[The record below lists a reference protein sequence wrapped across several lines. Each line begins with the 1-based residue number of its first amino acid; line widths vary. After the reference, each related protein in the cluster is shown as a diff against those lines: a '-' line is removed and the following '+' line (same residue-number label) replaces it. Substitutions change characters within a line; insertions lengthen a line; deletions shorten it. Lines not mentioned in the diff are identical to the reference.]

1 MRRLKSFEG
10 DASMMDSPVSL
21 SPFDWSAAGAG
32 REGGNQAQK
41 VREAASQFESL
52 LISQMLSS
60 MRQAGGGGWLGSGDD
75 QAGATMTE
83 MAEQCVAQA
92 IAASGG
98 LGLAPLVEQG
108 LGQVNEQIGEPAQK
122 GLSRRR

>member
-1 MRRLKSFEG
+1 
-10 DASMMDSPVSL
+10 MDSPVSL

-32 REGGNQAQK
+32 REGQSKVQK
-41 VREAASQFESL
+41 VRETASQFESL
-52 LISQMLSS
+52 LIAQMLSS
-60 MRQAGGGGWLGSGDD
+60 MRQTGGGGWLGCGED

-98 LGLAPLVEQG
+98 LGLAPIVEKG
-108 LGQVNEQIGEPAQK
+108 LGQTNEQAREPTQQ
-122 GLSRRR
+122 GVSRRR

>member
-1 MRRLKSFEG
+1 
-10 DASMMDSPVSL
+10 MMDSPVSL

-32 REGGNQAQK
+32 RDGHSKAQK
-41 VREAASQFESL
+41 VRETASQFESL
-52 LISQMLSS
+52 LIAQMLSS
-60 MRQAGGGGWLGSGDD
+60 MRQTGGGGWLGCGED

-98 LGLAPLVEQG
+98 LGLAPIVEKG
-108 LGQVNEQIGEPAQK
+108 LGQTNEQAREPTQQ
-122 GLSRRR
+122 GVSRRR